1 MSRSQLSLV
10 GAFVVVGVLLF
21 TVGIFMIGSRRLLFT
36 DHFEVIADFSNVT
49 GIQVGTRVR
58 VGGLDAGE
66 VLQVQIPPSPDERFT
81 VGMRVREDLHP
92 LVRTDSIAAV
102 LTDGLLG
109 NVFIQ
114 IREGSAAAPIVEPG
128 GPLRG
133 VDAIEVA
140 DLIAEGRNTF
150 RSLAGEFTALRQDFG
165 ETVDLLGNT
174 VRTTTRLLE
183 DVGNDVRVTSTMS
196 ALFMDEARSVAADT
210 RYIIGNLRA
219 GEGTLGKLIH
229 DDALYDRATGIAAE
243 MEGTLKAVRGAST
256 HAESILAD
264 FRDPGGPRD
273 QIWTELR
280 DVIGTAQDAMTDLAE
295 NTEALKHNWLFR
307 GFFNDRGFFN
317 LDAMTVAEYRELAGR
332 DTYATLRVWI
342 DAQGLFH
349 TAAEGT
355 EELSDAGRQRLD
367 SAMSDFLRYPRNSP
381 LIVEGYA
388 SDGQRADQYRRS
400 DTRASLV
407 RDYLVDVFGR
417 VASLTGTMPIGA
429 EAAGSPQGDG
439 TWNGV
444 ALTLLVRP
452 DQAPA
457 AHAESN

>member
-36 DHFEVIADFSNVT
+36 DHFEVIADFGNVT

-58 VGGLDAGE
+58 VGGLEAGE
-66 VLQVQIPPSPDERFT
+66 VLHVQIPPSPDERFT

-196 ALFMDEARSVAADT
+196 ALFMDEGAFGRRRHPVHHRQPSGRRGHVGQADT
-210 RYIIGNLRA
+210 RRRA
-219 GEGTLGKLIH
+219 L
-229 DDALYDRATGIAAE
+229 
-243 MEGTLKAVRGAST
+243 
-256 HAESILAD
+256 
-264 FRDPGGPRD
+264 
-273 QIWTELR
+273 
-280 DVIGTAQDAMTDLAE
+280 
-295 NTEALKHNWLFR
+295 
-307 GFFNDRGFFN
+307 
-317 LDAMTVAEYRELAGR
+317 
-332 DTYATLRVWI
+332 
-342 DAQGLFH
+342 
-349 TAAEGT
+349 
-355 EELSDAGRQRLD
+355 
-367 SAMSDFLRYPRNSP
+367 
-381 LIVEGYA
+381 
-388 SDGQRADQYRRS
+388 
-400 DTRASLV
+400 
-407 RDYLVDVFGR
+407 
-417 VASLTGTMPIGA
+417 
-429 EAAGSPQGDG
+429 
-439 TWNGV
+439 
-444 ALTLLVRP
+444 
-452 DQAPA
+452 
-457 AHAESN
+457 